1 MQQNLGETAR
11 QAEKDNIFNLLA
23 RSAQTAAKN
32 RDQSDRN
39 FGIILDERNE
49 IAALDNHQFAVV
61 DCDGVCGA
69 LPTVEKSYFAEKLAG
84 NHQVEYRVLPSS
96 DGALIRTAPART
108 A

>member
-39 FGIILDERNE
+39 LGIVPDERNE
-49 IAALDNHQFAVV
+49 IAALDDHEFAIV
-61 DCDGVCGA
+61 DCNGVCSP
-69 LPTVEKSYFAEKLAG
+69 LSTVEKGYFTEKLARH
-84 NHQVEYRVLPSS
+84 HQVEYRVFSRS
-96 DGALIRTAPART
+96 EEHTSE
-108 A
+108 